1 MTYYTLTYYARAS
14 VMEIKFEDASPDKN
28 DTAVLPDGISIVD
41 ATAPITVTTTTTGMV
56 RAIGN
61 GGFES
66 SSGAHCYTPQES

>member
-1 MTYYTLTYYARAS
+1 MAETLLEPAVWTHYTLTYYARAS

-56 RAIGN
+56 R
-61 GGFES
+61 S
-66 SSGAHCYTPQES
+66 RRTTTPR